1 MLRILRTTYR
11 KNRNRLNFQ
20 TRSFPLSFRTFRLS
34 LDRTTRQN
42 QHFLYLCDSGMVK
55 SEASLMKIPDA
66 ELLVQPENLLETLIS
81 FITGHRREL
90 SRGCDFGLFEFY
102 S

>member
-1 MLRILRTTYR
+1 
-11 KNRNRLNFQ
+11 
-20 TRSFPLSFRTFRLS
+20 
-34 LDRTTRQN
+34 
-42 QHFLYLCDSGMVK
+42 MVK